1 MDDIIMTQL
10 DMCNMSDTNRAT
22 MSRYL
27 NGKKNPKLITAKRI
41 AEACNV
47 PMDIFLSVETQKTFF
62 GKSFLK
68 EDIDYNKKQRE

>member
-1 MDDIIMTQL
+1 MNDRIITQR
-10 DMCNMSDTNRAT
+10 DMCKMSGVNIAT

-27 NGKKNPKLITAKRI
+27 NGKKNLKLITAKRI